1 MAGSEQKK
9 GGECLLYIIIYIVSQ
24 VSKANNLLLVNYDA
38 CRGANN
44 LRNPNN
50 SET

>member
-1 MAGSEQKK
+1 MARSEQKK
-9 GGECLLYIIIYIVSQ
+9 EASASFTLLYIVSQ

-38 CRGANN
+38 CRGANK
-44 LRNPNN
+44 LRNLNN